1 MDRECYRDIEK
12 IKTIGSTYMA
22 AVGLVPTTSS
32 EVGGAAAAGTCLG
45 FPAFGTLGGFFWCE
59 FQAKKSIAA
68 HLCTVSDFAVNM
80 FDVLDA
86 INYQSYN
93 DFVLRVGE
101 FRDPRRRRRTV
112 AGELGGK
119 RATQKAAPASRKL
132 VRVLG
137 SIVLGILRQEP
148 RSAAA

>member
-1 MDRECYRDIEK
+1 MGTLTSQLCFQLMDRECYRDIEK

-32 EVGGAAAAGTCLG
+32 QVREAPPTSSRRSLLFRVFGGLASQRLHLAQPRNQRLR
-45 FPAFGTLGGFFWCE
+45 PSE
-59 FQAKKSIAA
+59 FQVKTSIAA
-68 HLCTVSDFAVNM
+68 HLCTVSDFAIDM

-101 FRDPRRRRRTV
+101 FRDSHVSRV
-112 AGELGGK
+112 AAGA
-119 RATQKAAPASRKL
+119 RCP
-132 VRVLG
+132 
-137 SIVLGILRQEP
+137 
-148 RSAAA
+148 